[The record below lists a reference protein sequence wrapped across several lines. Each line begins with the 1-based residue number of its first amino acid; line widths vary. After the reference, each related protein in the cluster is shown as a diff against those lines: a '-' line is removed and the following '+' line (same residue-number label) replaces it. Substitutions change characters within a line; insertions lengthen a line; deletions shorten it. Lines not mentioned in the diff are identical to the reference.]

1 METLLESS
9 AIIGPTTTPLSWPHG
24 LITSCRTVL
33 LIDVWLARFA
43 RSFAGPASLHLNTGE
58 HVFMLILLLFLA
70 AEAVYS
76 WLHIH
81 RNSQFWTKMLLF
93 YPIHA
98 VVLFANGLCL
108 INLLNDF
115 SMLAHFIYM
124 GWPIFWASIE
134 MVCSL
139 LVPALCGLHLCFG
152 HTFELAMIE
161 FHLLIAKTTE
171 FVSSR
176 RATGTDPRNGYENIE

>member
-1 METLLESS
+1 LL
-9 AIIGPTTTPLSWPHG
+9 AFVQIHQ
-24 LITSCRTVL
+24 VL

-81 RNSQFWTKMLLF
+81 RNSQFWTKVNNCHFFVYLLSMSSETLLPILVLFSNSFFLSFQMLLF

-115 SMLAHFIYM
+115 SMLAHFTYM

-134 MVCSL
+134 MVNQ
-139 LVPALCGLHLCFG
+139 
-152 HTFELAMIE
+152 
-161 FHLLIAKTTE
+161 LITT
-171 FVSSR
+171 
-176 RATGTDPRNGYENIE
+176 DKNMNN